1 MISLNAA
8 IWRTFSAYIYRIT
21 RRSLRSNFCLHART
35 QVSKA
40 PAIAW
45 MMEALCIVRWFIGD
59 TQQQTLT
66 KCVVVW
72 CCGCCFEYP
81 QLQHLTKCVV
91 VWCCGCC
98 FECDGTRK
106 LHLLYSRVW
115 STVLA
120 YNYVVIVTCTRYRSC
135 IDIAYKWREGLGLEC
150 CARIHVFSNE

>member
-40 PAIAW
+40 PAIS
-45 MMEALCIVRWFIGD
+45 MDDGSTLYCTMVHRWH
-59 TQQQTLT
+59 TTTTLT

-98 FECDGTRK
+98 FEYPQ
-106 LHLLYSRVW
+106 LQHLTKCVVVW
-115 STVLA
+115 
-120 YNYVVIVTCTRYRSC
+120 
-135 IDIAYKWREGLGLEC
+135 C
-150 CARIHVFSNE
+150 CGCCFEYPQQQHLTKCKCFLV